1 MTQWAFPMLS
11 VDGDRSYNH
20 TDFANFYKNLFS
32 NGVALTIGNALRVKA
47 SPGGGMRLVVSD
59 GASIIN
65 GYQYHNTEDLAFQ
78 VPVASS
84 TQDRVDSIVIRHD
97 VGARQIIIAYKQGD
111 ISVEQTALIW
121 ELQLA
126 TINIAKNTVNIF
138 AENITD
144 KRADEKVCGY
154 SSPYQKVSVSG
165 LETQY
170 GDMLKNT
177 FESFK
182 TKASDNETDLQQLLT
197 DQQALFQTWFSNLQ
211 DDLDANQ
218 ASNLQLQIYWLT
230 PTTQV
235 FSIKHNLGYYP
246 NVQVLYWEYGLG
258 TAPLG
263 EQPSYVSWDG
273 EAPYTIPNEISH
285 IGRNEL
291 NIKVPV
297 IHSMTNPIVTK
308 IRENEYML
316 QEGIKS
322 MQIRIY

>member
-1 MTQWAFPMLS
+1 MAQRAFPMLS
-11 VDGDRSYNH
+11 VDGDRGYNH
-20 TDFANFYKNLFS
+20 TDFADFYKTLFS

-59 GASIIN
+59 GTSIIN

-97 VGARQIIIAYKQGD
+97 VGARKIIIAYKQGD

-182 TKASDNETDLQQLLT
+182 TAASENETDLQQLLT
-197 DQQALFQTWFSNLQ
+197 DQQSLFQAWFYDLQ
-211 DDLDANQ
+211 DELDANQ
-218 ASNLQLQIYWLT
+218 AANLQQQIYMLT
-230 PTTQV
+230 PTRQT
-235 FSIKHNLGYYP
+235 FTIKHNLGRYP
-246 NVQVLYWEYGLG
+246 QAHVLYWEYGLG
-258 TAPLG
+258 TVPLEG
-263 EQPSYVSWDG
+263 QPSYAPWDG
-273 EAPYTIPNEISH
+273 EAPYTIPVKVRH
-285 IGRNEL
+285 TGRNEL
-291 NIKVPV
+291 DIVVPFAY
-297 IHSMTNPIVTK
+297 SMTNPVVK
-308 IRENEYML
+308 ELGNNEFML

-322 MQIRIY
+322 MQIIIY